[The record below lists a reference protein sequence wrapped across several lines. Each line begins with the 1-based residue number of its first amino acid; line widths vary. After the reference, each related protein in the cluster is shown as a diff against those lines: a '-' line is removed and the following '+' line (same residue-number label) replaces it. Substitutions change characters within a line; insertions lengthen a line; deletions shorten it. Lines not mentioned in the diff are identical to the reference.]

1 MNLPKNTNA
10 SRETSSKD
18 QSFSCKVPIKDRW
31 LNRCTQAAFF
41 ILSCRDRTDGL
52 REGLR
57 QFGQNTGTQLDW
69 ADKEFFIGRVD
80 LMSAIIDT
88 FDPELYGV
96 SRVDGV
102 SENEQ

>member
-1 MNLPKNTNA
+1 MYA
-10 SRETSSKD
+10 S
-18 QSFSCKVPIKDRW
+18 SFFHT
-31 LNRCTQAAFF
+31 L
-41 ILSCRDRTDGL
+41 LLYRTDGL
-52 REGLR
+52 REGSR

-88 FDPELYGV
+88 FDPELYGF

>member
-1 MNLPKNTNA
+1 MY
-10 SRETSSKD
+10 TSS
-18 QSFSCKVPIKDRW
+18 
-31 LNRCTQAAFF
+31 FF
-41 ILSCRDRTDGL
+41 HTLLPSRTDGL
-52 REGLR
+52 RERLR
-57 QFGQNTGTQLDW
+57 QFGQNTGPQLDW

>member
-1 MNLPKNTNA
+1 MY
-10 SRETSSKD
+10 TSS
-18 QSFSCKVPIKDRW
+18 
-31 LNRCTQAAFF
+31 FF
-41 ILSCRDRTDGL
+41 HTLLPYRTDGL

-69 ADKEFFIGRVD
+69 ADKEFFIGGVD